1 MPLMV
6 TYKSPP
12 YRDKVLTF
20 DDTLEEI
27 RIGRT
32 ASAEVVFPEEMAVV
46 GHDHLGSVRRGGTYK
61 FVINPHHR
69 VFLNGK
75 DVMAGEEIA
84 SAMDVRLGT
93 PDGPRLL
100 LEPSKAGGAAYV
112 PTEPQGKSAA
122 VTDIARAGVHWTHVL
137 GAVVAVA
144 ILAGAFAYWNL
155 RNSVQPIYAN
165 AGSGADFSDV
175 IAKYQG
181 SVFLGDGVDAAR
193 NSPTCATAVG
203 VAFPHG
209 PPAFAT
215 NAHVGGLF
223 ADARKNHYRLLAPSP
238 DPPHRD

>member
-32 ASAEVVFPEEMAVV
+32 ASSEVVFPEDMAVI
-46 GHDHLGSVRRGGTYK
+46 GHDHFAIVRRAGTYK

-75 DVMAGEEIA
+75 DVMDGEEIA

-122 VTDIARAGVHWTHVL
+122 VTDIARAGVPWTHVL
-137 GAVVAVA
+137 RAVVAVA
-144 ILAGAFAYWNL
+144 N
-155 RNSVQPIYAN
+155 P
-165 AGSGADFSDV
+165 
-175 IAKYQG
+175 
-181 SVFLGDGVDAAR
+181 AAR
-193 NSPTCATAVG
+193 LRPLYL
-203 VAFPHG
+203 PH
-209 PPAFAT
+209 
-215 NAHVGGLF
+215 V
-223 ADARKNHYRLLAPSP
+223 
-238 DPPHRD
+238 